1 LFLAGSVALSVL
13 AQEKVQLAILHN
25 GAQWELSW
33 PATLVLPG
41 GVSALPSYQ
50 VQRSDDLNTWT
61 DVGPKLRGDAA
72 TRGNPLRRTRSGRAV
87 TWCRF
92 GEPIREPGFNEPLT
106 TKE

>member
-1 LFLAGSVALSVL
+1 VL
-13 AQEKVQLAILHN
+13 AQEKVQLAILPS

-33 PATLVLPG
+33 PASLVLPG

-72 TRGNPLRRTRSGRAV
+72 TSGNPLPPHPEWTRSYLV
-87 TWCRF
+87 
-92 GEPIREPGFNEPLT
+92 PLWRT
-106 TKE
+106 NP